1 VQGAPAPE
9 PGLPRRVQSESV
21 PGQGVLVPDD
31 PVAAVAG
38 MDHDVHDVRP
48 VAGSSRLPIELR
60 PRREA
65 HRGGLRQDP
74 GRAAEWLAGTRTYGC
89 NLVEWGFS

>member
-1 VQGAPAPE
+1 MLGAPAPE
-9 PGLPRRVQSESV
+9 PGLPRQVQSEFV

-65 HRGGLRQDP
+65 HRGLAARPGSCLRMA
-74 GRAAEWLAGTRTYGC
+74 GRDQ
-89 NLVEWGFS
+89 NLRMQPC